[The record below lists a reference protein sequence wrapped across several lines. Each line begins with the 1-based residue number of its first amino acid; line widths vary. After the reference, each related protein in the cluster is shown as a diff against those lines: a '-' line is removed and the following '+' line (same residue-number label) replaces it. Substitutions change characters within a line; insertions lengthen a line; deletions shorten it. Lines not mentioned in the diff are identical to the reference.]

1 MNDKEQAGLNKKSF
15 EINYNGGTIWCEHL
29 ESMGNMEAEVINKFK
44 EDYKTFSRPSVSS
57 YMIINLDE
65 TIVSEQIVECI
76 VNGIIECTKKFMKIA
91 FVGVDK
97 KQQKKFEKI
106 KKEDGVMVSFWTDY
120 EKAKEWVLKRRYAQK
135 A

>member
-15 EINYNGGTIWCEHL
+15 EINYNGGTIWCEHRD
-29 ESMGNMEAEVINKFK
+29 SMGNMEAEVINKFK